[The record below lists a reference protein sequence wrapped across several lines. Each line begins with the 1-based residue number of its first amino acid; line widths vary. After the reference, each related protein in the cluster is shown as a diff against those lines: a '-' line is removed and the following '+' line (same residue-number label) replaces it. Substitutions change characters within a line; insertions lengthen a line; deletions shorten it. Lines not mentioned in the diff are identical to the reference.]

1 MKHHSSS
8 DSSTDV
14 NDVECH
20 ELGWTHTDQ
29 SVHSDQISFAI
40 HLLNLS
46 DQTISLKKKLQ
57 IIQSYSNLFISYHDS
72 KIVNCIIKCNVWLV
86 SHKFHKSKPNSSKFW
101 FWLISIRL
109 RNFHWCEDILL
120 QRHWSRQSES
130 SHTQQ
135 ICHLSSLSIC
145 SLRHREL
152 WSVNL
157 HSNRFRAFHEE
168 SSQSI
173 ERINLK
179 NSTRLLLLSW
189 ILNWS
194 RQQKKNV
201 CKFHEND
208 QSRCWIQLQL
218 NQESNKVSRV

>member
-1 MKHHSSS
+1 
-8 DSSTDV
+8 
-14 NDVECH
+14 
-20 ELGWTHTDQ
+20 
-29 SVHSDQISFAI
+29 
-40 HLLNLS
+40 
-46 DQTISLKKKLQ
+46 
-57 IIQSYSNLFISYHDS
+57 
-72 KIVNCIIKCNVWLV
+72 
-86 SHKFHKSKPNSSKFW
+86 
-101 FWLISIRL
+101 
-109 RNFHWCEDILL
+109 
-120 QRHWSRQSES
+120 
-130 SHTQQ
+130 
-135 ICHLSSLSIC
+135 
-145 SLRHREL
+145 
-152 WSVNL
+152 VNL

>member
-1 MKHHSSS
+1 MQHHSSS

-20 ELGWTHTDQ
+20 ELEWIHTDQ
-29 SVHSDQISFAI
+29 LD
-40 HLLNLS
+40 LS
-46 DQTISLKKKLQ
+46 DQTISFKKLQ
-57 IIQSYSNLFISYHDS
+57 ITQSYSNLFISYHDS
-72 KIVNCIIKCNVWLV
+72 KIVNCIIRCNVWLV
-86 SHKFHKSKPNSSKFW
+86 FHKSHKSKSKFSR

-109 RNFHWCEDILL
+109 RHLSRCRDILL
-120 QRHWSRQSES
+120 QWHWSRQSES

-135 ICHLSSLSIC
+135 ICHLSSISIRI
-145 SLRHREL
+145 SRHREL

-157 HSNRFRAFHEE
+157 HSDRFSAIHRE
-168 SSQSI
+168 SSQSA
-173 ERINLK
+173 ERLDLK
-179 NSTRLLLLSW
+179 NSTWLLLFSW
-189 ILNWS
+189 VLNWS
-194 RQQKKNV
+194 RQQKKDV